1 MRVAILD
8 DYAHL
13 ALKLA
18 DWSACAGRCELQVF
32 DRHLSEDEAVEQL
45 QDFDVICLLR
55 ERMAIPRSLLLRL
68 PRLKLICI
76 TGSKHRTLDLA
87 TAIERGIT
95 VSFTARSQNGQFAT
109 AELAWGM
116 MLSLARHIPAEVA
129 RMKIGGWQDSVGYAL
144 AGRTL
149 GLLGL
154 GRLGSRMV
162 PIARA
167 FDMDVIAWSQN
178 LSTEAAAQLGATR
191 VEKDEL
197 FSRSDFLSLHLVLSE
212 RSRGIVG
219 ARELGL
225 MKPSAYLINTSRGPL
240 IDHDALLEALRQR
253 RIAGAALDTFEV
265 EPLPDDEPLRQLDN
279 ALLTP
284 HIGYMAEEL
293 LTDFYRDTVENLQAW
308 LDGKPIRTL
317 SPPASKP

>member
-1 MRVAILD
+1 M
-8 DYAHL
+8 
-13 ALKLA
+13 
-18 DWSACAGRCELQVF
+18 
-32 DRHLSEDEAVEQL
+32 
-45 QDFDVICLLR
+45 
-55 ERMAIPRSLLLRL
+55 
-68 PRLKLICI
+68 
-76 TGSKHRTLDLA
+76 
-87 TAIERGIT
+87 
-95 VSFTARSQNGQFAT
+95 
-109 AELAWGM
+109 
-116 MLSLARHIPAEVA
+116 
-129 RMKIGGWQDSVGYAL
+129 
-144 AGRTL
+144 
-149 GLLGL
+149 LGL

-167 FDMDVIAWSQN
+167 FDMPVIAWSQN
-178 LSTEAAAQLGATR
+178 LSAEAAAQLGATR

-225 MKPSAYLINTSRGPL
+225 MKPSAFLINTSRGPL

-293 LTDFYRDTVENLQAW
+293 LTDFYRDTVENLLAW

>member
-76 TGSKHRTLDLA
+76 TGS
-87 TAIERGIT
+87 
-95 VSFTARSQNGQFAT
+95 FTARSQNGQFAT

-167 FDMDVIAWSQN
+167 FDMEVIAWSQN
-178 LSTEAAAQLGATR
+178 LSAEAAANLGATR

-293 LTDFYRDTVENLQAW
+293 LTDFYRDTVENLLAW